1 MLRWCAYCQEFQGEI
16 APLNIFTTTHGLCSA
31 CKAKGMGRLDSEIG
45 NSHRLREIQGLLYEA
60 GKTGDMAAASSIVR
74 HALVAGLRPVDI
86 LVGLITPLLYL
97 VGIDWESNLIT
108 VADEHRFTS
117 FCERV
122 FELVELEVKA
132 ASEPIPRIRA
142 AVVFLMNAHGNDHGL
157 GIRIL
162 SLWLQSKGIETRHLD
177 PPPTPETLFQLAT
190 QIRPQAILVSVALE
204 YQKEYVYRIATMI
217 ERLPRPRPTLIV
229 GGYAIKQNL
238 ISHIPG
244 AFLLETMTGL
254 NDFILTLD

>member
-1 MLRWCAYCQEFQGEI
+1 
-16 APLNIFTTTHGLCSA
+16 
-31 CKAKGMGRLDSEIG
+31 MGRLDSEIG
-45 NSHRLREIQGLLYEA
+45 SSHRLREIQGLLYEA

-74 HALVAGLRPVDI
+74 QALTAGLRPVDI

-97 VGIDWESNLIT
+97 IGIQWENSLIT
-108 VADEHRFTS
+108 VADEHRFTT

-122 FELVELEVKA
+122 CEMVALEVEA
-132 ASEPIPRIRA
+132 VGAPIPGIRRPI
-142 AVVFLMNAHGNDHGL
+142 VFLMNARGNDHNL

-162 SLWLQSKGIETRHLD
+162 SLWLQTRGIETRHFH

-190 QIRPQAILVSVALE
+190 ETRPQAILISLALE
-204 YQKEYVYRIATMI
+204 WQKVYVSNIARMV

-238 ISHIPG
+238 IPPIPG
-244 AFLLETMTGL
+244 ALLLETLTGL
-254 NDFILTLD
+254 DDFILTLD